1 MGIIM
6 ILILISGFLYLR
18 LMTKTSVVIPDEAE
32 LVQSEEKYYDI
43 LISSV
48 IHDRQRLEVMEEEFD
63 YWYKT
68 QVKKE
73 IIKLKEGSLLEKFVP
88 DYLQEKIFSA
98 DFNQSKADIVV
109 QCKVSIEFELDL
121 ADDLWEIKIKD
132 DTAYIKAPKLIV
144 EEPNVITESIRSW
157 VVEEEFIIDGEKE
170 KGILEKSSR
179 VRIIPYTQEDEFLK
193 ARKERCRKNLADLF
207 RNFFSLI
214 KDEKLQKVKHFVI
227 KFADDKEE

>member
-179 VRIIPYTQEDEFLK
+179 VRIIPYTQEEEFLK
-193 ARKERCRKNLADLF
+193 DRKERCR
-207 RNFFSLI
+207 
-214 KDEKLQKVKHFVI
+214 
-227 KFADDKEE
+227 